1 MRLFGPFIRRGS
13 PLSIPKS
20 LKQSIATRS
29 ETMKIFGLRIM
40 TEKMYQVALKEERIE
55 AYRRAT
61 KEQIQSIRC
70 IKIEDQNKGVTKSY
84 QI

>member
-1 MRLFGPFIRRGS
+1 M
-13 PLSIPKS
+13 SIPKS